1 MNAVYDDSLG
11 LWYRPDMGEA
21 YILQEQSYYNPM
33 DLKGREVMDIGA
45 NIGSFATKALKAG
58 AKWVYCYEPFPETFD
73 VLLRNQKERMSL
85 HQCALVGDGR
95 KTVDLYLSK
104 RFPAAHSTVPR
115 RGREKV
121 EVPAVNFHKELDA
134 LKPTALK
141 IDCEGTE
148 YEFGLE
154 KLPEYVEE
162 IGMELHMMTDEL
174 RNQAIRL
181 VHSFKDW
188 NYHRKFRFNW
198 NTTMLIIS
206 RNRPGKGVVRD
217 LLTERG
223 VYDAGL

>member
-21 YILQEQSYYNPM
+21 YILQEQSFYNPM
-33 DLKGREVMDIGA
+33 HLTGRVVMDIGA
-45 NIGSFATKALKAG
+45 NIGSFARKAINAG
-58 AKWVYCYEPFPETFD
+58 AKRVICYEPFPETYE
-73 VLLRNQKERMSL
+73 LLTRNVTGSMLCYKD
-85 HQCALVGDGR
+85 AIVGDGR

-115 RGREKV
+115 RGREKF
-121 EVPAVNFHKELDA
+121 EVTARNFWTELNEY
-134 LKPTALK
+134 KPSALK

-154 KLPEYVEE
+154 KLPDYVEE
-162 IGMELHMMTDEL
+162 VGMELHMMTDEL